1 MKKVIA
7 YVHTHWDREWYR
19 EFEEFRLRLIE
30 VFDEVLKNLET
41 EELPY
46 FYFDGQTAALEDY
59 LEIRP
64 EKLAK
69 IKELIKQKKLRI
81 GPFYCSSDSFLVSGE
96 LLCRNLELG
105 LSKAKEFG
113 ETEFIGYLSDTFGH
127 SQCIP
132 SILKAYN
139 IDKAC
144 LWRGLGSLPAD
155 INWQDIKTT
164 YLIQGYFQDFL
175 NTSLPIEKK
184 AEALKKYIDKIA
196 QKSKDYI
203 LLPIGADH
211 LAIAKNLKKQIEDLN
226 KIYKDY
232 KIEIKTP
239 FEYFEKIKSRT
250 KVNGEFLNNEL
261 NFILP
266 GVYSSRIYI
275 KQANAHSQWLLSRI
289 AEPLQ
294 ALSHFYFGTKSKQN
308 EINHAYKTLI
318 KNHAHDSIY
327 GCSIDEV
334 HDEMLTRFKKTD
346 TISNGIIKRTIRD
359 LSQNNAPLSVINL
372 SNFNYSGKIKIQ
384 TEQKL
389 PKWMN
394 AIKISS
400 QKGFTDN
407 KLYNIQEIPITEDIT
422 DINEYLIDV
431 KNLDSFSLTQIKKE
445 NICNEKYIKTTKNSI
460 ENKNIKIEIKNN
472 KINITD
478 KKRNEEYK
486 NIITISDRADIG
498 DSYNFGALKNDT
510 PINAILNKY
519 EVKESNQ
526 QRAIIK
532 LSYTI
537 NIPAT
542 SNLKGRNKTTKTH
555 KLDLFI
561 TLYNQNE
568 FAEFEINWENKSKNH
583 ILQIGF
589 NLKNKITKTIN
600 EDLFGTVE
608 RNFNADYDIYKYIP
622 APKGKE
628 LKYNTSPMQRFMS
641 TQNFALITKGNCE
654 YEINKQT
661 INLTLLRATG
671 IISNPINPTRGT
683 PAGPPLK
690 TPKLQCIG
698 QNKANFA
705 IAFTNEEKDLFRLT
719 EEFYS
724 AYVPLF
730 SNLKNKKFDIKT
742 KDLIYSILSE
752 NDNLRIR
759 TYNTTTKE
767 IKNIVIKD

>member
-64 EKLAK
+64 EKLK
-69 IKELIKQKKLRI
+69 TIKELIKQKKLRI

-139 IDKAC
+139 IKKAC

-196 QKSKDYI
+196 LKSKDYI

-250 KVNGEFLNNEL
+250 KINGEFLNNEL

-275 KQANAHSQWLLSRI
+275 KQANSHSQWLLSRI

-334 HDEMLTRFKKTD
+334 HDEMLTRYKKTD

-422 DINEYLIDV
+422 NINEYLIDV

-445 NICNEKYIKTTKNSI
+445 NICNEKYIKITKNSI
-460 ENKNIKIEIKNN
+460 ENKNIKIEVKNN
-472 KINITD
+472 EINITD
-478 KKRNEEYK
+478 KKNNEEYR

-519 EVKESNQ
+519 EIKESNQ

-532 LSYTI
+532 LTYTI

-542 SNLKGRNKTTKTH
+542 SNLNGRNKTTKTH

-568 FAEFEINWENKSKNH
+568 FAEFEINWENKSKDH

-608 RNFNADYDIYKYIP
+608 RNFDADYNIYKYIP
-622 APKGKE
+622 ARKGKE

-641 TQNFALITKGNCE
+641 AQNFALITKGNCE
-654 YEINKQT
+654 YEIKKQT

-742 KDLIYSILSE
+742 KDLIYSISNE

>member
-30 VFDEVLKNLET
+30 VFDEVLKKLET

-59 LEIRP
+59 LEIHP

-105 LSKAKEFG
+105 LLKSKELG

-294 ALSHFYFGTKSKQN
+294 ALSNFYFGTKSKQS

-334 HDEMLTRFKKTD
+334 HDEMLTRFKKAD

-422 DINEYLIDV
+422 NINKYIIDV
-431 KNLDSFSLTQIKKE
+431 KNLDSFSITQIKKE
-445 NICNEKYIKTTKNSI
+445 NICNEKYTKTTKNSI
-460 ENKNIKIEIKNN
+460 ENKNIKIEVKNN

-498 DSYNFGALKNDT
+498 DSYNFGALKNDI

-519 EVKESNQ
+519 EIKESNQ

-532 LSYTI
+532 LTYTI

-542 SNLKGRNKTTKTH
+542 STLKGRNKTTKTH
-555 KLDLFI
+555 KIDLLI
-561 TLYNQNE
+561 ILYNQNE
-568 FAEFEINWENKSKNH
+568 FAEFEINWENKSKDH

-589 NLKNKITKTIN
+589 NLKNKIKKTIN

-608 RNFNADYDIYKYIP
+608 RNFDADYDIYKYIP

-641 TQNFALITKGNCE
+641 AQNFALITKGNCE

-661 INLTLLRATG
+661 IKLTLLRATG

-698 QNKANFA
+698 QNEANFA
-705 IAFTNEEKDLFRLT
+705 IAFTNKEKDLFRLT

>member
-30 VFDEVLKNLET
+30 VFDEVLKKLET

-59 LEIRP
+59 LEIHP

-105 LSKAKEFG
+105 LLKSKELG

-294 ALSHFYFGTKSKQN
+294 ALSNFYFETKSKQS

-334 HDEMLTRFKKTD
+334 HDEMLTRFKKAD

-431 KNLDSFSLTQIKKE
+431 KNIDSFSLTQIKKE
-445 NICNEKYIKTTKNSI
+445 NICNEKYIKITKNSI
-460 ENKNIKIEIKNN
+460 ENKNIKIEVKNN

-498 DSYNFGALKNDT
+498 DSYNFGALKNDI

-519 EVKESNQ
+519 EIKESNQ

-532 LSYTI
+532 LTYTI

-542 SNLKGRNKTTKTH
+542 STLKGRNKTTKTH
-555 KLDLFI
+555 KIDLLI
-561 TLYNQNE
+561 ILY
-568 FAEFEINWENKSKNH
+568 KSK
-583 ILQIGF
+583 
-589 NLKNKITKTIN
+589 
-600 EDLFGTVE
+600 
-608 RNFNADYDIYKYIP
+608 
-622 APKGKE
+622 
-628 LKYNTSPMQRFMS
+628 
-641 TQNFALITKGNCE
+641 
-654 YEINKQT
+654 
-661 INLTLLRATG
+661 
-671 IISNPINPTRGT
+671 
-683 PAGPPLK
+683 
-690 TPKLQCIG
+690 
-698 QNKANFA
+698 
-705 IAFTNEEKDLFRLT
+705 
-719 EEFYS
+719 
-724 AYVPLF
+724 
-730 SNLKNKKFDIKT
+730 
-742 KDLIYSILSE
+742 
-752 NDNLRIR
+752 
-759 TYNTTTKE
+759 
-767 IKNIVIKD
+767 